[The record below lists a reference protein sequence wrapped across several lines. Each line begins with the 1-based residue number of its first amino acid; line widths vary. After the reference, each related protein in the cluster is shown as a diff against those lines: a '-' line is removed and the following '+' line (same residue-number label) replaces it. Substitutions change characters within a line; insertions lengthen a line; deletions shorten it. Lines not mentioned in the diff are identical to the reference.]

1 MLEFQGNFSV
11 RRRGSGAGFHERKF
25 CAGRGRQC
33 EAVPCA
39 VRQCGTVPCAVR
51 PGKRKYRKRKGALA
65 DFCAGGHWLFGS
77 QQCESSLRVLR
88 AQQHSLR
95 ENPRQFCRL

>member
-1 MLEFQGNFSV
+1 MLDFQGNFSV
-11 RRRGSGAGFHERKF
+11 RAQRIRGWLFHERKF

-39 VRQCGTVPCAVR
+39 VR
-51 PGKRKYRKRKGALA
+51 PGKRKDRKRKDALA

-77 QQCESSLRVLR
+77 QQCERSLRVLR

-95 ENPRQFCRL
+95 ENTRQFCRL